1 MDFILPP
8 THAAG
13 NRHHLVQVVLHKIA
27 AGLRP
32 ALLLCKCHHIGIRHA
47 FGQIVQ
53 QADTGHIGHGFDI
66 ES

>member
-1 MDFILPP
+1 M
-8 THAAG
+8 
-13 NRHHLVQVVLHKIA
+13 VLHKIA

-32 ALLLCKCHHIGIRHA
+32 ALLLRKGHHIGIRHA